1 MKILVTGSKGF
12 IGKHICQHLKE
23 NNFDVFEYDLNNSE
37 TDLLNYVK
45 SCDFIIH
52 LAGVNR
58 YTQVKEIYDGN
69 INISA
74 KIIDLAKKYNPNI
87 KIIVSSSIQ
96 ANLDND
102 YGKAKL
108 MVEQLFLKSNL
119 NVFIYRLSNVFG
131 KWCRPNY
138 NSVCATFC
146 YNIAHDLPIQIH
158 DENKIVHFN
167 YIDDICYEFIDV
179 IKSNKIPIK
188 NNILKINKTYDC
200 SLKNLAD
207 LIKNFKKDIESDRHL
222 PIICND
228 FGLKLFITFC
238 DYLNDNK
245 YSLNY
250 VKDERGYF
258 KELYKSPLYGQISI
272 NMSYPNVI
280 KGGHY
285 HTYKKEIFY
294 VVKGKCLISQKNIFN
309 NNLIENIVQDKDK
322 EMINIL
328 PNYEHT
334 ITNIGDTNSYTLMW
348 ISHIFNKDDSDTF
361 KK

>member
-1 MKILVTGSKGF
+1 MKILITGSNGF
-12 IGKHICQHLKE
+12 IGKNLSLILKE
-23 NNFDVFEYDLNNSE
+23 NHFEVFEYDINNSDDE
-37 TDLLNYVK
+37 LIYFIK
-45 SCDFIIH
+45 ECDFIVH

-58 YTQVKEIYDGN
+58 DIDINKIHNGN
-69 INISA
+69 INI
-74 KIIDLAKKYNPNI
+74 AKKMINLVSKYNKDV
-87 KIIVSSSIQ
+87 KIIVSSSVQ
-96 ANLDND
+96 ASLDNA
-102 YGKAKL
+102 YGKAKKA
-108 MVEQLFLKSNL
+108 VEDLFFASSL

-146 YNIAHDLPIQIH
+146 YNIAHDLPIEIH
-158 DENKIVHFN
+158 DENKIIHFN

-179 IKSNKIPIK
+179 IKSNKLPIK

-207 LIKNFKKDIESDRHL
+207 LIKNFKKDIESERHL

-228 FGLKLFITFC
+228 FELKLFITFC

-245 YSLNY
+245 YFLNY

-272 NMSYPNVI
+272 NMSYPNII

-294 VVKGKCLISQKNIFN
+294 VAKGKCLISQKNIFN